1 METVKSPSCPRCG
14 ASMVLKRAYKGRNRG
29 SSFYSCV
36 RFPSC
41 RGALDGPRGETKPS
55 TVKVPAVGKNQPT
68 RVMDSK
74 IKDKLLSLIR
84 YYRECVQIEDLSDI
98 KIYSSEENK
107 IFIQCPQE
115 QEWLSSGKEC
125 YEINGDS
132 IDLKEF
138 GVKLKYRS
146 RQVSYYYSY
155 PIYIEK
161 FFRRDTGQ
169 PSFRVLPFFIFPVE
183 VEKTQQKIT
192 IKRSESM
199 RPQINTSIL
208 DVRGVARRPE
218 QKRDFVQSIL
228 ERWNDDE
235 DVEANLKQAI
245 TLISGEFGK
254 DVVMDSQL
262 ETLTSRRVDIQ
273 NIESGFYAAGVFFV
287 TQGSDFTVGLEEEL
301 NDLERIL
308 NDGGMSAP
316 VIEAII
322 SREKQLPVNPKDNKL
337 ELIEVTS
344 LNDEQKD
351 AVKSAF
357 NNTLTVITGPPGTG
371 KSQVVI
377 NIIAN
382 AVARGENV
390 LFGSKNHKAVD
401 VVIDRIA
408 SKQKEPIIL
417 KFGQNSKESL
427 FVERLLGSVDK
438 ALSENEKALI
448 ETEKDYA
455 DTLKKLTEEEQNIW
469 NRVQK
474 CYEARN
480 EIDHIDLLI
489 SSLENSLPSNLLILI
504 NGSPVANCLPNQLN
518 KLKSYVAQLEAG
530 KLSFFS
536 QVCNLIGLNL
546 LKRTKKLIK
555 CIAEGNTFVQPL
567 RNYFFESSSDNSQ
580 IGTAAKYFIDMI
592 SLWDLRTKC
601 ANLRKGEFADAEK
614 LTQYSDKL
622 NKLRENKLA
631 ISPKYIDVLMLK
643 KFKNLGQST
652 RKDIADYEATL
663 RRIESDRI
671 GGKVP
676 KELRKQKEELFGS
689 VAKSFPAIAVTNLSV
704 RHAAPLQ
711 GEIVDLVVI
720 DEASQCDIA
729 SAIPLL
735 ARAKRGVIIGDEKQ
749 LIHVSN
755 LRKDT
760 DQQVQDK
767 YDLKEASDQRFL
779 YSTQSLFDLC
789 KTTVGTSGEYF
800 YLRDHF
806 RSRAEIIEF
815 SNKAFYDGALRVW
828 TDYRQLRETGT
839 VEGVIWHDVKG
850 RVMRPS
856 AGKVFNLEEAA
867 RVVELLKSILPQ
879 AIEKGSSIGI
889 VTPFAEQENKIRDL
903 LGSIPVQQLDA
914 VDFLVD
920 TAHGFQGD
928 ERDIVIFSPVVA
940 DGLADPTRGFL
951 RNTQNLFNVAIT
963 RPRAELHIVGDRSA
977 CAKSGIKYLEQFT
990 AYVSGIQRMNVYAR
1004 DKFDTL
1010 FDSPWEELFF
1020 KKLKEKGIKTTPQL
1034 AIHQYKLDL
1043 AIEYRDPPIDIEIDG
1058 ELYHRTITG
1067 ERCVSDVKRDIRL
1080 NMLGWIVKRFWV
1092 YELKYDLEKCLKEIE
1107 DLVKQPNE

>member
-1 METVKSPSCPRCG
+1 LDVPRNESKVSK
-14 ASMVLKRAYKGRNRG
+14 AEEKGVNK
-29 SSFYSCV
+29 
-36 RFPSC
+36 
-41 RGALDGPRGETKPS
+41 T
-55 TVKVPAVGKNQPT
+55 QPK
-68 RVMDSK
+68 RVMDSS
-74 IKDKLLSLIR
+74 IKEKLLSLIR

-98 KIYSSEENK
+98 RIYSSEENK

-115 QEWLSSGKEC
+115 QEWLSSGKES
-125 YEINGDS
+125 YEINSDS
-132 IDLKEF
+132 IDFKEF
-138 GVKLKYRS
+138 GAKLKYRS
-146 RQVSYYYSY
+146 RQVSYYYAY

-161 FFRRDTGQ
+161 FFLRDSRQ

-183 VEKTQQKIT
+183 VEKTQQKIS
-192 IKRSESM
+192 IKRSESIK
-199 RPQINTSIL
+199 PQINTSIL
-208 DVRGVARRPE
+208 DVRGVARKPE
-218 QKRDFVQSIL
+218 QKRDFVQSLL
-228 ERWNDDE
+228 ERWNDEE

-245 TLISGEFGK
+245 ALISEEFGK

-273 NIESGFYAAGVFFV
+273 NTESGFYATGVFFV
-287 TQGSDFTVGLEEEL
+287 TQGSDFTFGLEEEL

-322 SREKQLPVNPKDNKL
+322 SREKQPFVNPNDNKF
-337 ELIEVTS
+337 ELIEVTQ
-344 LNDEQKD
+344 LNDEQRD

-357 NNTLTVITGPPGTG
+357 NNTLSVITGPPGTG

-417 KFGQNSKESL
+417 KFGQNSKDSL

-438 ALSENEKALI
+438 ALSENENALI
-448 ETEKDYA
+448 ETEKDY
-455 DTLKKLTEEEQNIW
+455 DETLKKLTEEEQNIW

-480 EIDHIDLLI
+480 EIDHIDLLV
-489 SSLENSLPSNLLILI
+489 SSLENNLPSNLLSLI
-504 NGSPVANCLPNQLN
+504 NGSPVANCSPSQFS
-518 KLKSYVAQLEAG
+518 KLKSYAAQLETG
-530 KLSFFS
+530 KLNFFS
-536 QVCNLIGLNL
+536 KVCNLIGLNL
-546 LKRTKKLIK
+546 LKSTKRLVRRITEEKSF
-555 CIAEGNTFVQPL
+555 AQPL
-567 RNYFFESSSDNSQ
+567 KNYFFEMLVDNSQ
-580 IGTAAKYFIDMI
+580 VVTAAKYLIDMA
-592 SLWDLRTKC
+592 SLWDLRAKC
-601 ANLRKGEFADAEK
+601 TNLRKGEFADAEK

-622 NKLRENKLA
+622 NKIRENKLV

-643 KFKNLGQST
+643 KFKKLGQNT
-652 RKDIADYEATL
+652 RKDISDYEATL
-663 RRIESDRI
+663 RRIESDKI

-767 YDLKEASDQRFL
+767 YDLKEASDQRFI

-815 SNKAFYDGALRVW
+815 SNKVFYNGALRVW
-828 TDYRQLRETGT
+828 TDYRQLRETGM

-850 RVMRPS
+850 KVKRPS
-856 AGKVFNLEEAA
+856 SGKVFNLEEAA
-867 RVVELLKSILPQ
+867 RVVELLKSILPK
-879 AIEKGSSIGI
+879 AIKKGSSIGI

-903 LGSIPVQQLDA
+903 LGSIPMQQLDA

-940 DGLADPTRGFL
+940 EGLADPTKGFL

-990 AYVSGIQRMNVYAR
+990 EYISGIQRMHIYAR
-1004 DKFDTL
+1004 DKYGAL

-1020 KKLKEKGIKTTPQL
+1020 KKLKERGIKTTPQL

-1043 AIEYRDPPIDIEIDG
+1043 AIEDHCPPIDIEIDG

-1080 NMLGWIVKRFWV
+1080 SMLGWIVKRFWV
-1092 YELKYDLEKCLKEIE
+1092 YQLKYDLDNCLKQIE
-1107 DLVKQPNE
+1107 DLVKSNPAS